1 MPRGIPASG
10 VRKQRTTRST
20 SRKTSTGGG
29 RGVNSPFNPQ
39 FWNNIQKLA
48 TQMLQL
54 HQSHGGQQTRGRG
67 RGGRIAGTGQKRA
80 TGTRQ
85 RRAAAA

>member
-10 VRKQRTTRST
+10 VRKQRT
-20 SRKTSTGGG
+20 SRKTSTGGREAAG
-29 RGVNSPFNPQ
+29 SSPRRSGTASRSSTRRCSSC
-39 FWNNIQKLA
+39 IKA
-48 TQMLQL
+48 TV
-54 HQSHGGQQTRGRG
+54 GNKRAARAVVDE
-67 RGGRIAGTGQKRA
+67 AGTGQKRA